1 MTAGLLS
8 GPGRGVAATGIPQGH
23 PSERR
28 SRAKPGLPVCHRP
41 PEGRGIGGC
50 STQDPQHQ
58 QVLEEF
64 AGPSGLPSSSSSSAN
79 ANSLLAR
86 VRRPSSSFLWACSTS
101 SVNRVKDW
109 ETKGHRLVG
118 LLLLFPRQPCNCP
131 RGGGSSDP
139 GSRPVRCLLS
149 SPHSTGLSPRGR
161 VAGLRSAHLFNVE
174 VGAGTC
180 FIEVHAVLFS
190 QLQEKNIPERESV
203 REGRCPQHL
212 AHTSAIALIAPAVS

>member
-1 MTAGLLS
+1 MRGFDTEHTGRGKGTRKRGGRKRGKAARRQDALRKKEPWSGLTPDGATVRAPGAVRPRPQHTGGARGRPAAGKQAGGSPSRLEGGGRGCSEMTAGLLS

-41 PEGRGIGGC
+41 PEGRGIGGR

-58 QVLEEF
+58 QAFEEF

-101 SVNRVKDW
+101 SVSRVKDSLML
-109 ETKGHRLVG
+109 RLV
-118 LLLLFPRQPCNCP
+118 Q
-131 RGGGSSDP
+131 
-139 GSRPVRCLLS
+139 
-149 SPHSTGLSPRGR
+149 
-161 VAGLRSAHLFNVE
+161 
-174 VGAGTC
+174 
-180 FIEVHAVLFS
+180 
-190 QLQEKNIPERESV
+190 
-203 REGRCPQHL
+203 
-212 AHTSAIALIAPAVS
+212 ALVS

>member
-1 MTAGLLS
+1 MASLQTGPVSGEPGAARQSARSIWGLVAGLWRGNRLKGAPPSWRAGGRRCSEMTAGLLS

-58 QVLEEF
+58 QVFEEF

-101 SVNRVKDW
+101 SVSRVKDW
-109 ETKGHRLVG
+109 ETKG
-118 LLLLFPRQPCNCP
+118 
-131 RGGGSSDP
+131 GG
-139 GSRPVRCLLS
+139 
-149 SPHSTGLSPRGR
+149 
-161 VAGLRSAHLFNVE
+161 
-174 VGAGTC
+174 
-180 FIEVHAVLFS
+180 
-190 QLQEKNIPERESV
+190 
-203 REGRCPQHL
+203 
-212 AHTSAIALIAPAVS
+212 